1 MYGFK
6 LSVSSRL
13 VSLLILPVVVSI
25 AAAPPCDAA
34 GLFSLGAGHTR
45 FRESQ
50 ALVWDP
56 SCYLTGT
63 YFFDVRPH
71 LQLGMSASYYFLQAR
86 SPTDLFGVGVY
97 WEEPDG
103 DGWMFSLLPA
113 VRVPFL
119 LGDDGST
126 QVYLQGGV
134 GWYHLDMDVI
144 YSGSIPL
151 PDDTDIEKRVT
162 AKWDKPGI
170 DARFGVITRL
180 DKILFLEISPGIS
193 VIFTDEE
200 STWSLSGYI
209 AMALVL

>member
-13 VSLLILPVVVSI
+13 VSLLILLVVVTTT
-25 AAAPPCDAA
+25 AAPPCDAA
-34 GLFSLGAGHTR
+34 GLFSLGAGYSR

-56 SCYLTGT
+56 SLYLTGT
-63 YFFDVRPH
+63 YFLDIRPH
-71 LQLGMSASYYFLQAR
+71 LQLGLSASYYFLQVR
-86 SPTDLFGVGVY
+86 PPSDLFGIGAY

-134 GWYHLDMDVI
+134 GWYHIDMDVM
-144 YSGSIPL
+144 YTGSIPGS
-151 PDDTDIEKRVT
+151 DETEIEKRVT

-170 DARFGVITRL
+170 DGRFGVITRL
-180 DKILFLEISPGIS
+180 DKALFLEISPGIS

-209 AMALVL
+209 AVALML

>member
-1 MYGFK
+1 MSRCT
-6 LSVSSRL
+6 LCIPARL
-13 VSLLILPVVVSI
+13 VSLSILLAVVLT
-25 AAAPPCDAA
+25 AAAPPCKTAC
-34 GLFSLGAGHTR
+34 LFSLGAGHTR

-50 ALVWDP
+50 ALMWDP
-56 SCYLTGT
+56 SWYLTGT

-71 LQLGMSASYYFLQAR
+71 LQLGLSASYYFIQAR
-86 SPTDLFGVGVY
+86 PATELFGVGAY

-113 VRVPFL
+113 VRVPFS

-126 QVYLQGGV
+126 QVYLQGGI

-144 YSGSIPL
+144 YRGRTLVPGG
-151 PDDTDIEKRVT
+151 TDIEKRVT

-170 DARFGVITRL
+170 DGRFGVITRL
-180 DKILFLEISPGIS
+180 DRALFLEISPGIS

-209 AMALVL
+209 AMALML